1 MAFGKEVVAQLSH
14 VARMTRPTQIPV
26 PWQTLIPAGGMDD
39 QDAAT
44 ITDPTAEIEG
54 GANAANRYVLKV
66 RQKGTTLRMRMKYDD
81 GLTGITDPKI
91 KVFGRYNA
99 AEQWQILKTKDNALN
114 ATMTTV
120 LASDVSDGTFNW
132 TTPDPNKHSF
142 DLDGVDEVAFG
153 VETALAATGDV
164 TTATLEVKVI

>member
-1 MAFGKEVVAQLSH
+1 MAFNAEVIAQASH
-14 VARMTRPTQIPV
+14 IDRISRPSQIPA
-26 PWQTLIPAGGMDD
+26 PWQTVIPAGGLDD

-44 ITDPTAEIEG
+44 ITDPTAEIADG
-54 GANAANRYVLKV
+54 GNLRNVLKIAK
-66 RQKGTTLRMRMKYDD
+66 KGTTLRIRMKYADS
-81 GLTGITDPKI
+81 LTSITDPKI
-91 KVFGRYNA
+91 KVFGRYSA
-99 AEQWQILKTKDNALN
+99 TDPWQILKTKDNALN

-153 VETALAATGDV
+153 VETPLAATGDV